1 MSEHASESVSQR
13 ESGIGFDQG
22 WLALREP
29 ADSDA
34 RAEELV
40 EALRAR
46 LRTAVRSAGEPIV
59 VHDLGSGTGSL
70 ARWLA
75 PRLPGPQRWVLHDHD
90 AALLDAAVRATRG
103 LRDAD
108 GGAVEVAVR
117 GTDLGALRGT
127 DLDGAAVVVASAL
140 LDVLTPD
147 DMERLAAVCATAGC
161 PALLT
166 LTVTGQVVLDPPDPL
181 DARVA
186 AAFDAHQRRTVAG
199 RRLLGPDA
207 VDVAAGAFRRCGMT
221 VRQAP
226 SPWRLGPQRAE
237 LAAEWLRG
245 RVAAARDERPDLAG
259 SAGAYLER
267 RLRASAVG
275 DLTAVVHHQDLFA
288 TPVEVAAS

>member
-1 MSEHASESVSQR
+1 MSTA
-13 ESGIGFDQG
+13 GTGFDQG

-29 ADSDA
+29 ADGEA

-46 LRTAVRSAGEPIV
+46 LSTAVRSAGDPIV

-103 LRDAD
+103 LRDAE
-108 GGAVEVAVR
+108 GGPVEVEVR
-117 GTDLGALRGT
+117 ATDLGALRGT

-147 DMERLAAVCATAGC
+147 DVDRLAAACATAGC

-166 LTVTGQVVLDPPDPL
+166 LTVTGRVVLDPPDPL
-181 DARVA
+181 DAPVA

-207 VDVAAGAFRRCGMT
+207 VDVATGAFGRHGMA

-237 LAAEWLRG
+237 LAAEWMRG

-259 SAGAYLER
+259 AAGAYLER
-267 RLRASAVG
+267 RLRAGAAG
-275 DLTAVVHHQDLFA
+275 ALTAVVHHQDLLV
-288 TPVEVAAS
+288 TPVAVAS